1 MIRLADRF
9 LNLKFRYKLLL
20 SYLVVVLVP
29 MIIFGQYAY
38 DRSVHYLKEQTNA
51 RLVESVNKMT
61 QLMEDKSKQANVIL
75 DYIAYS
81 TMIQQIISNNY
92 TDLIRLQ
99 EDYRGKLEPTFT
111 NVLSLNPDVAALT
124 IYTASGLPEFGKLL
138 LSRDRVAEERWYRE
152 AAALTGWHHEDG
164 KLIAVR
170 KIIELTGN
178 RELGVLYMALDYD
191 AFFRDAFRSSLAQYG
206 VALYDRE
213 GRPLYRSHISSDDRP
228 ALPDNLLLSAE
239 RERTIRFNDTEYWM
253 MRTIM
258 PETGWTLA
266 FYSPIKQSTIQANE
280 IIEAMVTL
288 IVVSLLVVFVIIW
301 LFSSTFV
308 RRIRML
314 NNKMKRVGNGDLEVE
329 IMSTSRDEIG
339 DLTNAFGMMVRKIN
353 GLVDEVYKGEL
364 RQKDAELRALQAQI
378 NPHFLYNTL
387 SIMKWK
393 AIEIDATELSGIISN
408 MSTFFRTSLNRGRRL
423 ISVKEELDNTR
434 AYVDIQLIM
443 HDNCFSVQYDVD
455 PEAVAFVTAHLVLQ
469 PIVEN
474 AILHG
479 IDSLPEGEGRL
490 RISVRAAG
498 DDRLVFQVEDNGCG
512 MSEEQV
518 EALWDR
524 DSKGYG
530 LRNVQDRIRMLFG
543 SDFGLSVAS
552 YPNRGTTVSFVIPK
566 YIGRG
571 NG

>member
-1 MIRLADRF
+1 MIRLAERF

-29 MIIFGQYAY
+29 MIVFGQYAY
-38 DRSVHYLKEQTNA
+38 DRSVYYLKEQANA
-51 RLVESVNKMT
+51 RLVESVNKMSQT
-61 QLMEDKSKQANVIL
+61 MVDKSKQANVIL

-92 TDLIRLQ
+92 ADLIRLQ

-111 NVLSLNPDVAALT
+111 NVLSLNPDVTALT
-124 IYTASGLPEFGKLL
+124 IYTASALPEFGKLL
-138 LSRDRVAEERWYRE
+138 LSRDRVANERWYRE
-152 AAALTGWHHEDG
+152 AAALTGWFHEGG

-170 KIIELTGN
+170 KVIELTGN

-213 GRPLYRSHISSDDRP
+213 GRPLYRSDILPENKP
-228 ALPDNLLLSAE
+228 ALPDDLLLSAE
-239 RERTIRFNDTEYWM
+239 REGTVRFDDTEYWLL
-253 MRTIM
+253 RSVI
-258 PETGWTLA
+258 PETDWTLA
-266 FYSPIKQSTIQANE
+266 FYSPTKQTTIQANE
-280 IIEAMVTL
+280 IIKAMVTL

-308 RRIRML
+308 RRIRLL
-314 NNKMKRVGNGDLEVE
+314 NNKMKRVGNGNLDVE
-329 IMSTSRDEIG
+329 ITSTSKDEIG

-353 GLVDEVYKGEL
+353 ELIDEVYKGEL

-387 SIMKWK
+387 SAMKWK
-393 AIEIDATELSGIISN
+393 AIEIDATELGGIISSL
-408 MSTFFRTSLNRGRRL
+408 STFFRTSLNRGRRL
-423 ISVKEELDNTR
+423 ISVKEELANTR

-443 HDNCFSVQYDVD
+443 HDHCFTVQYDVD
-455 PEAVAFVTAHLVLQ
+455 PEAEVYETAHLVLQ

-490 RISVRAAG
+490 RISVRSVG
-498 DDRLVFQVEDNGCG
+498 DDRLAFQVEDNGCG
-512 MSEEQV
+512 MSEVQV
-518 EALWDR
+518 AALWTR

-530 LRNVQDRIRMLFG
+530 LRNVQDRIRMQFG
-543 SDFGLSVAS
+543 SEYGLSVES
-552 YPNRGTTVSFVIPK
+552 RLNRGTTVSLVIPK
-566 YIGRG
+566 YVGG
-571 NG
+571 G